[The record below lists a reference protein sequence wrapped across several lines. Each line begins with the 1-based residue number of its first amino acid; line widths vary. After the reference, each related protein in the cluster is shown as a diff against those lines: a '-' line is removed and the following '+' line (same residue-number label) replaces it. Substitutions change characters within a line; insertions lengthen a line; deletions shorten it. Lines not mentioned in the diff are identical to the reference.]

1 MLCLRIEEGFYNCNK
16 VHTCLFPFYQ
26 PCSRKCRSISAPGWW
41 SYSPPSTMAYRNTVS
56 PILPDKCSVLLSQ
69 YGNHA
74 GCAIVIPFPSVQFKQ
89 AKTLMP
95 KFILGSCSIFMG
107 LFAMRDSLYN
117 AFPRMMWRRQRYSLK
132 ALMDFSRGSLLIRKR
147 VQLWFSSFVTTYWVK
162 LQIQANFNLLSFGV
176 NT

>member
-1 MLCLRIEEGFYNCNK
+1 MQKYKCTRVVK
-16 VHTCLFPFYQ
+16 LF
-26 PCSRKCRSISAPGWW
+26 STIDNGV
-41 SYSPPSTMAYRNTVS
+41 SYTVS
-56 PILPDKCSVLLSQ
+56 PISPDKCSVLLSQ

-89 AKTLMP
+89 AKALMP
-95 KFILGSCSIFMG
+95 KLILGSCSIFIG
-107 LFAMRDSLYN
+107 LFAVRDSLYN

-147 VQLWFSSFVTTYWVK
+147 GQLWFSSFVTTYWVK
-162 LQIQANFNLLSFGV
+162 LLIQANFNLLSFGV

>member
-26 PCSRKCRSISAPGWW
+26 LCSRKCRSISAPGWW
-41 SYSPPSTMAYRNTVS
+41 SYIPPPTMAYRNTVS

-69 YGNHA
+69 YRNLA
-74 GCAIVIPFPSVQFKQ
+74 SCAIVISFPSVQFKQ
-89 AKTLMP
+89 AKALIP

-107 LFAMRDSLYN
+107 LFAMRYSLYN
-117 AFPRMMWRRQRYSLK
+117 AFPRTMWRQQYSLK

-147 VQLWFSSFVTTYWVK
+147 GQLWFSSFLTTYWVK
-162 LQIQANFNLLSFGV
+162 LLIQANFNLLSFGV